1 MFVCVGYFIYLILLA
16 LLLDLD
22 LIKIYQGKKANN
34 KIKYI
39 LIFRFIIIEYDI
51 VVA

>member
-34 KIKYI
+34 KIKFCQQNQIY
-39 LIFRFIIIEYDI
+39 FDF
-51 VVA
+51 